1 MSVRAAVGCQSGIH
15 QTQTVQKLRS
25 GSKGTA
31 DPGNSG
37 ALMQCQRCR
46 NIEDFIHLRFRRTG
60 HTSSRICG
68 QGFQITSGALCI
80 EDTQRQRRFPRTG
93 YPGDPNNFVQGNIH
107 IYIFQVMNLCTSYL
121 DMLWFIGFVFHDSIP
136 HLLISLKQIQHIVQI
151 DFFSDL
157 QLVLRLRHIIQ

>member
-37 ALMQCQRCR
+37 ALMQCQRRR
-46 NIEDFIHLRFRRTG
+46 NIEYFIYLCFRRTC
-60 HTSSRICG
+60 HASSRIRG

-80 EDTQRQRRFPRTG
+80 EDTQRQRTG
-93 YPGDPNNFVQGNIH
+93 YPGDPHDFV
-107 IYIFQVMNLCTSYL
+107 
-121 DMLWFIGFVFHDSIP
+121 
-136 HLLISLKQIQHIVQI
+136 
-151 DFFSDL
+151 
-157 QLVLRLRHIIQ
+157 

>member
-15 QTQTVQKLRS
+15 QTQTVQKLCS

-31 DPGNSG
+31 DPRDTG
-37 ALMQCQRCR
+37 ALMQCQRRR
-46 NIEDFIHLRFRRTG
+46 NIEYFIHLRFRRTG

-80 EDTQRQRRFPRTG
+80 EDTQRQRRFSRTG
-93 YPGDPNNFVQGNIH
+93 YPGDSHDFVQGNIH

-121 DMLWFIGFVFHDSIP
+121 DMFWFIGFVFHDSIP
-136 HLLISLKQIQHIVQI
+136 HLLISFIKTDPAYYPDRFL
-151 DFFSDL
+151 L
-157 QLVLRLRHIIQ
+157 